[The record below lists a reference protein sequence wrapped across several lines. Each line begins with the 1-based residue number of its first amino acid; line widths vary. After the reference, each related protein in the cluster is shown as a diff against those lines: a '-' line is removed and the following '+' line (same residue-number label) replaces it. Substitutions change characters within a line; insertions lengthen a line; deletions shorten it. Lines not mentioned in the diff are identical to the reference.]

1 MSHEFVQLVHFQDPM
16 TRTTR
21 LVESHVTPSI
31 VARSGHRAA
40 VVRLSPPN
48 RSDEEILRAL
58 SAGEVWAAAALL
70 DRYGI
75 DVERILRH
83 ILGDDPE
90 LEDLVHDAFAS
101 ILGSAAN
108 VRDSKA
114 LRAWIVSV
122 AAHTAHRAIR
132 KRKLTRWIFFWQGET
147 LPDVPHEMD
156 LAGREALRRTYAI
169 LDQLPANERIAFAL
183 RHIEEM
189 PLDDVAQACEVSLAT
204 IKRRL
209 NAAEQRFTAMARRDP
224 VLRSWLEE
232 GQRFT

>member
-1 MSHEFVQLVHFQDPM
+1 MKREFVQLVRFQDSM
-16 TRTTR
+16 TRSNR
-21 LVESHVTPSI
+21 FVDSPAAPAA
-31 VARSGHRAA
+31 VARSGQRAA
-40 VVRLSPPN
+40 IVRLSPPN

-58 SAGEVWAAAALL
+58 GAGEAWAAAALL

-90 LEDLVHDAFAS
+90 LEDLVHDAFAN
-101 ILGSAAN
+101 ILAAANN
-108 VRDSKA
+108 VRDPKA
-114 LRAWIVSV
+114 LRNWIVSV

-132 KRKLTRWIFFWQGET
+132 KRKLTRWIFFWRDED
-147 LPDVPHEMD
+147 LPDVPHEVD
-156 LAGREALRRTYAI
+156 LAGRDALRRTYAA
-169 LDQLPANERIAFAL
+169 LDQLPANERIAFVL

-189 PLDDVAQACEVSLAT
+189 PLDDVADACDVSLAT

-209 NAAEQRFTAMARRDP
+209 NAAEQRFAAMARRDP

-232 GQRFT
+232 GRRWI